1 MKLQTSAELRQ
12 WLLQEANATPLHLV
26 PTMGALHQGH
36 GALIRAARNQGGRV
50 LVSIFVNPLQFGP
63 NEDFA
68 SYPRN
73 LDQDHSLALEAG
85 ADAIWAPQSQDLFPM
100 GAAGL
105 TQLLPA
111 PELVTNLCGPGR
123 PGHFQG
129 VCTVVARLL
138 ALVKPS
144 HLHLGEKDWQQLQ
157 VLRRLVRDLQ
167 WPVQIVPCPTLRE
180 ADGLPLSSRNAYLST
195 AQRQQAAV
203 LPRALGLGQQ
213 LLHAGEQRV
222 ETLLQAVRA
231 LMEDG
236 GLAVDYLQLVD
247 LPRLQSLEQVTGPA
261 LLAAAVRCGEARLI
275 DHRVLMSRLP
285 ILAIDGPAGAGKST
299 VTRQVA
305 RVLGLTYLDT
315 GAMYRGVTWLLQQQ
329 DVEPQEGNALQT
341 LMAALELRFGPASGA
356 EQTLLVN
363 GIDATSQIRTAE
375 VTAAVSSVAAL
386 PSVRAALT
394 QQQQQ
399 LGQQGGLVAEGRDI
413 GTAVFPDA
421 ELKIYLTATVAERAR
436 RRAAD
441 LTARGLPVPDL
452 GQLEQ
457 EIAERDHKDSTRA
470 VAPLCQASDAVE
482 LLSDGLSIE
491 QVVAQIVALFHERV
505 PVEALSADA

>member
-1 MKLQTSAELRQ
+1 
-12 WLLQEANATPLHLV
+12 
-26 PTMGALHQGH
+26 MGALHQGH
-36 GALIRAARNQGGRV
+36 ATLIRAARQQGGRV
-50 LVSIFVNPLQFGP
+50 LVSVFVNPLQFGP

-68 SYPRN
+68 RYPRC
-73 LDQDHSLALEAG
+73 LQEDHVLALAAG
-85 ADAIWAPQSQDLFPM
+85 ADALWAPQPEDLFPA

-105 TQLLPA
+105 TQLAPA
-111 PELVTNLCGPGR
+111 PELVANLCGPAR
-123 PGHFQG
+123 PGHFEG
-129 VCTVVARLL
+129 VCTVVSRLL
-138 ALVKPS
+138 ALVQPT

-157 VLRRLVRDLQ
+157 VLRRLVRDLR

-180 ADGLPLSSRNAYLST
+180 SDGLPLSSRNAYLTSE
-195 AQRQQAAV
+195 QRQQASV
-203 LPRALGLGQQ
+203 LPQALAQGQQ
-213 LLHAGEQRV
+213 LLDAGQRQAQP
-222 ETLLQAVRA
+222 LLQAVRA

-247 LPRLQSLEQVTGPA
+247 LPRLQLLEQVTGPA

-305 RVLGLTYLDT
+305 RQLGLTYLDT
-315 GAMYRGVTWLLQQQ
+315 GAMYRGVTWLLQQRA
-329 DVEPQEGNALQT
+329 VEPQEGEALQA
-341 LMAALELRFGPASGA
+341 LLADLELRFGPASGA

-363 GIDATSQIRTAE
+363 GVDATSAIRTAE
-375 VTAAVSSVAAL
+375 VTASFSAVAAL

-399 LGQQGGLVAEGRDI
+399 LGEQGGLVAEGRDI

-441 LTARGLPVPDL
+441 LSTRGLPVPEL
-452 GQLEQ
+452 TQLEQ
-457 EIAERDHKDSTRA
+457 EIAERDHKDSTRE
-470 VAPLCQASDAVE
+470 VAPLRQATDAVE

-491 QVVAQIVALFHERV
+491 EVVAQIVALFRERV
-505 PVEALSADA
+505 PVEALNADA